1 MNANAESLPG
11 TEGQGEENP
20 PAVPSSIPD
29 TSGTVMTPTRASIR
43 RFRETNRET
52 LNGPVP
58 VNVHYEIC
66 RGVEKRLHEHLG
78 GLDHEYVLAGLR
90 VAYDFLDSGNEPNV
104 LPFSVEY
111 GYLADV
117 DAAIADEDQ
126 GEVLSPDEV
135 QRLFQ
140 DSPIPLELLHE
151 LFASTRDEL
160 HDSAKERLRTGVFIG
175 LRGSPLATVAAWC
188 GCANDTVKY
197 CVYNSEGE
205 RVFCGLCT
213 TTACSTVL

>member
-1 MNANAESLPG
+1 MDTNEEGLTG
-11 TEGQGEENP
+11 TEDGSEEKP
-20 PAVPSSIPD
+20 QAVDSSFADP
-29 TSGTVMTPTRASIR
+29 SGTAMPATRDRIR
-43 RFRETNRET
+43 RFRETNQET
-52 LNGPVP
+52 LKGPVP

-66 RGVEKRLHEHLG
+66 RGVEKRLHEYLG
-78 GLDHEYVLAGLR
+78 GLDHEYLLAGLR
-90 VAYDFLDSGNEPNV
+90 VAYDFLDSSNEPNV
-104 LPFSVEY
+104 LPYSVEY
-111 GYLADV
+111 GYLAPV
-117 DAAIADEDQ
+117 DEAIADEDK
-126 GEVLSPDEV
+126 GEVLSTEEV
-135 QRLFQ
+135 QTLFQ
-140 DSPIPLELLHE
+140 DSPISLELLNE

-160 HDSAKERLRTGVFIG
+160 QDSAKERLRTGVFIG